1 MIGRARDGT
10 GDILLG
16 TSKLAGTGRMHME
29 QRTFLWNFGDL
40 VIEWQS
46 SPAVCVEQGT
56 FRLLWNELLV
66 IWTSTSTREERG
78 ERTERLG
85 EERRSRKE
93 RRDVER
99 RDEIQKK
106 GERERERERS

>member
-1 MIGRARDGT
+1 MAKLAGRMRGT
-10 GDILLG
+10 GDIQAPL
-16 TSKLAGTGRMHME
+16 
-29 QRTFLWNFGDL
+29 
-40 VIEWQS
+40 
-46 SPAVCVEQGT
+46 
-56 FRLLWNELLV
+56 ELLV

-106 GERERERERS
+106 GERERDLDRREERVSVRAWLSHKPEDAGSSIVSEGGRKLERARNTYRY